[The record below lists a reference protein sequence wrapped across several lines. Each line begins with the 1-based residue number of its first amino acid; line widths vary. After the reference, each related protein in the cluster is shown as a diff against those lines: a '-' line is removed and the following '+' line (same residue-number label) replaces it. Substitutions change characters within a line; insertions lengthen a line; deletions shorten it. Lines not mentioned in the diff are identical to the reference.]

1 VELPNW
7 VVDEVLL
14 TAKPTAFRLAIM
26 LYRHGR
32 QVVDGDGNR
41 RVYWR
46 GSLQQLARLTGARKQ
61 ALIDAQLEL
70 AAAGLLALHETL
82 KPNSGHAISAPY
94 DRPGGTNFVPPFSF
108 ETPPHGDVK
117 EEPPSHQDNLSP
129 TTTTPGPEEAVRISD
144 RLAELGVSHPRQWL
158 IQFGADR
165 CDTALA
171 ILADNRRRGYQ
182 PRNPAGFLHSLL
194 TSSQPLE
201 RPPERYDPNSFLSRK
216 EQYTGGRFG
225 HLATWS
231 VHDHS

>member
-1 VELPNW
+1 M
-7 VVDEVLL
+7 LL
-14 TAKPTAFRLAIM
+14 TARPTAFRLAVM

-32 QVVDGDGNR
+32 QAVDGHGNR

-61 ALIDAQLEL
+61 ALIEAQREL
-70 AAAGLLALHETL
+70 TEAGLLTIHATL

-117 EEPPSHQDNLSP
+117 EEPPSDQDNLSP
-129 TTTTPGPEEAVRISD
+129 ITTTPGPEEAVRISD
-144 RLAELGVSHPRQWL
+144 RLAEVGVSHPRQWL
-158 IQFGADR
+158 GRFGAER

-182 PRNPAGFLHSLL
+182 PRNPAGFLHTLL
-194 TSSQPLE
+194 TSSQPLH
-201 RPPERYDPNSFLSRK
+201 RPPDPYDPDSLLART
-216 EQYTGGRFG
+216 ERYTGGRFG
-225 HLATWS
+225 HLSTWS
-231 VHDHS
+231 LNDHR